1 MQVTIIGAGA
11 MGSLFGGLLHRA
23 GNAVTLVDVRAEHV
37 AALRRRDLII
47 EEPGGSRV
55 AVRVPATTDAGDALS
70 ADLFLLSVKT
80 PFTAAALR
88 PFAGRIPAQAL
99 VLTLQNGI
107 GNDEAITRVL
117 GKRIHVA
124 LGVTAHGAAAIGP
137 NAVRH
142 RSAGPT
148 IIGLPDGQRTP
159 ELEAVAAHFTEAG
172 IATRTTRHIYEHVWQ
187 KLMVN
192 VGINALTAL
201 ANLPNGELFADPE
214 LTALVRRLVGE
225 AATVMRAEG
234 VPAPPRDPVEFVR
247 AVAVATKADRSSM
260 LEDVTAGRRTEIDA
274 INGAVVR
281 LGDRHGVDVTA
292 NRVVTALIH
301 QRARQ
306 QTNGRAS

>member
-124 LGVTAHGAAAIGP
+124 LGVTAHGATAIGP

>member
-37 AALRRRDLII
+37 AALRRRDLVI
-47 EEPGGSRV
+47 EEADGSKIS
-55 AVRVPATTDAGDALS
+55 VRVPATTDAGDALA

-107 GNDEAITRVL
+107 GNDEAIARAL
-117 GKRIHVA
+117 GKRIHIA
-124 LGVTAHGAAAIGP
+124 LGVTAHGAATLGA
-137 NAVRH
+137 NTVRH
-142 RSAGPT
+142 RSMGPT

-159 ELEAVAAHFTEAG
+159 ELELVAARFTDAG

-187 KLMVN
+187 KLIVN

-201 ANLPNGELFADPE
+201 ANLPNGELFADAE
-214 LTALVRRLVGE
+214 LAGLVRRLVGE

-247 AVAVATKADRSSM
+247 AVAVATKAERSSM
-260 LEDVTAGRRTEIDA
+260 LEDVIAGRRTEVDA
-274 INGAVVR
+274 INGAIVR

-292 NRVVTALIH
+292 NRVVTALVH
-301 QRARQ
+301 QRTKQ
-306 QTNGRAS
+306 QNGRAS